1 MFTSV
6 FGGEHDV
13 ILKLPVERKEA
24 TCYGGLYR
32 SSDAESV
39 PEMVYQGDMSAKYE
53 TVGDMTKNFG
63 VLKKSLME
71 KYAQFNTLYKEVLDL
86 LKKERIL
93 DSKSDTTSYVRC
105 ANEDMGVPLATYFKS
120 QVEQK
125 FSEEVELFDSV
136 YFLPIIDRVFQM
148 TKI

>member
-1 MFTSV
+1 
-6 FGGEHDV
+6 
-13 ILKLPVERKEA
+13 
-24 TCYGGLYR
+24 
-32 SSDAESV
+32 
-39 PEMVYQGDMSAKYE
+39 
-53 TVGDMTKNFG
+53 MTKNFG
-63 VLKKSLME
+63 TLKKSLMD

-93 DSKSDTTSYVRC
+93 DSTADTTRYVRC
-105 ANEDMGVPLATYFKS
+105 ANEDMGVPLATYYKS

-136 YFLPIIDRVFQM
+136 FFLPIIDRVFQM